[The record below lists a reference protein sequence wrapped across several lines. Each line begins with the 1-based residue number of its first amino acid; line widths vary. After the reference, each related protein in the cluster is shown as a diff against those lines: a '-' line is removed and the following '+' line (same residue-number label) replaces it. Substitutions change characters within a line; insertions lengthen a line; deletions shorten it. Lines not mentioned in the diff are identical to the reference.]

1 MSTILLIEDDIDLQ
15 EEIRDLLLYE
25 RFSVFCASD
34 GEQAWQLLATCQP
47 DLILSGVKMPGENG
61 FDWLKRLRAQPEYA
75 LTPFVFLTGLSS
87 VHEHRQ
93 AMLLG
98 ADDYLIKPVRAHD
111 LLVALHTRL
120 ERADLIRKNQQ
131 NTQFLHHDILMH
143 HFPHE
148 LLTPLNALMGMAH
161 LIKQQHSQL
170 APHRL
175 LQLSEVMIRNGSRLN
190 HLIQNQLLFME
201 LDNGLIPQLLDQA
214 TELDLAPLV
223 LRLAQER
230 AEYYQRESDLQFQ
243 LESGTTRMLEKHAV
257 TIFRELIDNAFKFST
272 AGQPVLLSTA
282 LDERGLIFEVTDAG
296 RGFSPEQLEQV
307 GAYIQFERTSQEQQG
322 IGLGLELVRRLIQ
335 LYHAHFEIDSVPQR
349 YTSIAVRF
357 ALSEA

>member
-1 MSTILLIEDDIDLQ
+1 MSTILLIEDDPDLQ

-25 RFSVFCASD
+25 RYAVFCAND
-34 GEQAWQLLATCQP
+34 GEQAWQILPTCQP

-93 AMLLG
+93 AMVLG
-98 ADDYLIKPVRAHD
+98 ADDYLIKPVRAQD
-111 LLVALHTRL
+111 LLAALQTRL
-120 ERADLIRKNQQ
+120 QRADLIRKSQQ

-148 LLTPLNALMGMAH
+148 LLTPLNALMGMAQ
-161 LIKQQHSQL
+161 LIKRRHADL
-170 APHRL
+170 PPHRL
-175 LQLSEVMIRNGSRLN
+175 IQLSEVMIRNGSRLN
-190 HLIQNQLLFME
+190 HLVHNQLLFME
-201 LDNGLIPQLLDQA
+201 LENGLVPKLLEQV

-223 LRLAQER
+223 LKLAQER

-243 LESGTTRMLEKHAV
+243 LESGSTRMLEKHAT
-257 TIFRELIDNAFKFST
+257 TIFRELIDNAFKFSA
-272 AGQPVLLSTA
+272 AGQPVMLSTA
-282 LDERGLIFEVTDAG
+282 VDDQGLHFEVTDAG
-296 RGFSPEQLEQV
+296 RGFSSAQLEQV

-335 LYHAHFEIDSVPQR
+335 FYHAQFEIDSVPQR
-349 YTSIAVRF
+349 YTSIAIHF
-357 ALSEA
+357 ALPEA